1 MPTLYPLL
9 ATRTPADGN
18 VEAPHKGATDNL
30 LLILLLHP
38 LEGQWAAASWAL
50 LRSRYGNLLVD
61 MIRNRSVVLLAV
73 LCSWLAPWGFRIL
86 LPLSPRV
93 GRRLAAGRTLRRFQF
108 FPQFVNFLAQPL
120 GLLLQARFLALGLV
134 ALPPGLVA
142 LAPGL
147 VALLAHTPE
156 FLRQLPKP
164 TNRADGLGKQISL

>member
-1 MPTLYPLL
+1 AQYNGILLPQHHCVTQCIERIQRIPTLYTSLP
-9 ATRTPADGN
+9 TRTPTDGN
-18 VEAPHKGATDNL
+18 LKAPHKGATDNL

-38 LEGQWAAASWAL
+38 LKAQWAAASWAL

-108 FPQFVNFLAQPL
+108 FPQL
-120 GLLLQARFLALGLV
+120 
-134 ALPPGLVA
+134 
-142 LAPGL
+142 
-147 VALLAHTPE
+147 
-156 FLRQLPKP
+156 
-164 TNRADGLGKQISL
+164 

>member
-1 MPTLYPLL
+1 MPTLHALL
-9 ATRTPADGN
+9 TTPTPADRN
-18 VEAPHKGATDNL
+18 VEAAHKGATDNL

-86 LPLSPRV
+86 LTLSPRV
-93 GRRLAAGRTLRRFQF
+93 GHRLAAGRTLRRFQF
-108 FPQFVNFLAQPL
+108 FPQLVNFLAQPL
-120 GLLLQARFLALGLV
+120 GLLLQARFLALS
-134 ALPPGLVA
+134 LVA

-147 VALLAHTPE
+147 VARLAHTPE
-156 FLRQLPKP
+156 FLRHLPKP

>member
-73 LCSWLAPWGFRIL
+73 LCSWLAPWDFGF
-86 LPLSPRV
+86 
-93 GRRLAAGRTLRRFQF
+93 
-108 FPQFVNFLAQPL
+108 
-120 GLLLQARFLALGLV
+120 
-134 ALPPGLVA
+134 
-142 LAPGL
+142 
-147 VALLAHTPE
+147 
-156 FLRQLPKP
+156 FLRFP
-164 TNRADGLGKQISL
+164 RE